1 MYGAS
6 FWKSFVKQSHMN
18 WLKLLGIT
26 KGEWEILLPWNF
38 VKNAIEHIEDN
49 PLQTKLL
56 VSYESYLRKICS
68 REGISTLP
76 WRVGYRKFFKKNL
89 LSNYAIVGVL
99 PSLPPSLTGWVVLAG
114 NHTPQPILDPSF
126 FFWGGG
132 CLKIIPQQSA
142 TNTRYEKYIL

>member
-76 WRVGYRKFFKKNL
+76 WRVGYRKFFKKIYFPTTQSL
-89 LSNYAIVGVL
+89 ASFP
-99 PSLPPSLTGWVVLAG
+99 PSLPHRVGGTCRQSYPSA
-114 NHTPQPILDPSF
+114 DPWSIV